1 MESTSVEL
9 LSMEREPAPL
19 LPMELV
25 LAVELCEPIRVL
37 MASMT
42 VWASSAGNS
51 AITVAIPSLS
61 GYIRTLRVSRAIAT
75 LSSKV
80 SGDI

>member
-1 MESTSVEL
+1 
-9 LSMEREPAPL
+9 MERASVDL
-19 LPMELV
+19 IPMER
-25 LAVELCEPIRVL
+25 ASEAELCDPIKEL

-42 VWASSAGNS
+42 VWASSAGYS